1 MLEETHSLT
10 ERIAQLAHA
19 QYGVVS
25 RKQLLAAGMS
35 SSSVAAW
42 VRSAHLH
49 SLHRGVYAVGHRRIG
64 REGAW
69 LAAILACPSGS
80 ALSYGSAGQHR
91 GIISRRERLAIHVS
105 VPGTAPLALPAVV
118 THVSRN
124 LDPRDVTRH
133 LGIPTTT
140 GTRTVWDLATV
151 LSPTGLRRAFEQ
163 AEKLRVLDRERLRAL
178 LTASPSRKGAG
189 LIRQLLAE
197 TALPLEET
205 RSRLEELIL
214 ELCRDEGLPLPAV
227 NVPLLGWEVD
237 FLWERE
243 RFVVEADGGDHLS
256 RRQRDRDNERDAE
269 LGRAGFLVRRYG
281 WVPVRGRRE
290 VATEIAA
297 ILAERGG

>member
-1 MLEETHSLT
+1 M
-10 ERIAQLAHA
+10 
-19 QYGVVS
+19 
-25 RKQLLAAGMS
+25 
-35 SSSVAAW
+35 
-42 VRSAHLH
+42 
-49 SLHRGVYAVGHRRIG
+49 
-64 REGAW
+64 
-69 LAAILACPSGS
+69 
-80 ALSYGSAGQHR
+80 
-91 GIISRRERLAIHVS
+91 S

-124 LDPRDVTRH
+124 LDPSDVTRH
-133 LGIPTTT
+133 LGIPATT

-163 AEKLRVLDRERLRAL
+163 AGKLRVLDRERLRAL

-256 RRQRDRDNERDAE
+256 RRQRDRDNERDAV

-281 WVPVRGRRE
+281 WVPVRGRRA

>member
-1 MLEETHSLT
+1 M
-10 ERIAQLAHA
+10 
-19 QYGVVS
+19 
-25 RKQLLAAGMS
+25 
-35 SSSVAAW
+35 
-42 VRSAHLH
+42 
-49 SLHRGVYAVGHRRIG
+49 
-64 REGAW
+64 
-69 LAAILACPSGS
+69 
-80 ALSYGSAGQHR
+80 
-91 GIISRRERLAIHVS
+91 S
-105 VPGTAPLALPAVV
+105 VPGTAPLALPGVV

-178 LTASPSRKGAG
+178 LAASPSRKGAG
-189 LIRQLLAE
+189 LIRRLLAE
-197 TALPLEET
+197 TALPLGET

-214 ELCRDEGLPLPAV
+214 ELCRDEGVPLPAV

-243 RFVVEADGGDHLS
+243 WFVVEADGGDHLS
-256 RRQRDRDNERDAE
+256 RRQRDRDNERDAA

-281 WVPVRGRRE
+281 WVPVHGRRA

>member
-10 ERIAQLAHA
+10 ERIARLAHA

-25 RKQLLAAGMS
+25 RQQLLAAGMS

-105 VPGTAPLALPAVV
+105 VPGTAPLALPEVV

-124 LDPRDVTRH
+124 LDPRDVTGH

-163 AEKLRVLDRERLRAL
+163 AEKLRM
-178 LTASPSRKGAG
+178 
-189 LIRQLLAE
+189 
-197 TALPLEET
+197 
-205 RSRLEELIL
+205 
-214 ELCRDEGLPLPAV
+214 
-227 NVPLLGWEVD
+227 
-237 FLWERE
+237 WERE

-256 RRQRDRDNERDAE
+256 RRQRDRDNERDVA

-281 WVPVRGRRE
+281 WVPVHERRSIT
-290 VATEIAA
+290 AEIAA